1 MLRHCF
7 LASSAHCG
15 GECCSACYGA
25 AACLSQLWT
34 LRRRRREA
42 EALKYHSASH
52 RQVVQSPTGHC
63 LHKIESHIEL
73 EFSLERAGVNYEP
86 AGLKRIAKC
95 ITLSIIEK
103 QRPFWLPSPSQADY
117 FQDLDQAM
125 ARPTRVR
132 IEDGIIRRCQPI
144 RGGSQLV
151 QFDQFP
157 NSDSVFLGS
166 IHLHLG
172 SSNIALFTLPSIP

>member
-1 MLRHCF
+1 VVVGAKAILCRSLPCEGHANIACGGLYITGNVLFSLMLRHCF
-7 LASSAHCG
+7 LGSSAHCG

-25 AACLSQLWT
+25 AACLSQLWK

-42 EALKYHSASH
+42 KALKYHSASH

-95 ITLSIIEK
+95 ITPSIIEK
-103 QRPFWLPSPSQADY
+103 QRPPWLPSPSQAGY
-117 FQDLDQAM
+117 FQDLDQTR
-125 ARPTRVR
+125 ARPRVCV
-132 IEDGIIRRCQPI
+132 EDGIIRR
-144 RGGSQLV
+144 S
-151 QFDQFP
+151 
-157 NSDSVFLGS
+157 
-166 IHLHLG
+166 
-172 SSNIALFTLPSIP
+172 